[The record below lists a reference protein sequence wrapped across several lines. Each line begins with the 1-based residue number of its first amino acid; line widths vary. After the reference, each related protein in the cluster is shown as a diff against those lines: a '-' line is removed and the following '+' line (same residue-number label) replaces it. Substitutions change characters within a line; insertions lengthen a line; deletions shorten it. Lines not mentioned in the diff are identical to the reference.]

1 MLEEEVFCDIC
12 GESHKLKFVH
22 TLQCNHS
29 YHYECIQKSFLY
41 DRKRHNQCPL
51 CRKPAGLLPLVNGL
65 PKLIKGIHY
74 EGCLPCY
81 ESTKC
86 CELLKS
92 GNRKGQPC
100 NSKCMLGFSICKRHH
115 TSKLKQESK
124 KELNKKKVVY
134 KINEMNDMNKIK
146 ITINHE
152 EQTIKLGDALEQ
164 VQVEQLLYVTGNIN
178 A

>member
-1 MLEEEVFCDIC
+1 MSEEEIFCDIC
-12 GESHKLKFVH
+12 GELHKLKFVH

-41 DRKRHNQCPL
+41 DRKRNNQCPL

-74 EGCLPCY
+74 EGCLTCY

-124 KELNKKKVVY
+124 KEVNKKKEVH
-134 KINEMNDMNKIK
+134 KINEMNKIK

-164 VQVEQLLYVTGNIN
+164 VQVEQLLYVTGNM
-178 A
+178 

>member
-1 MLEEEVFCDIC
+1 M
-12 GESHKLKFVH
+12 
-22 TLQCNHS
+22 
-29 YHYECIQKSFLY
+29 
-41 DRKRHNQCPL
+41 
-51 CRKPAGLLPLVNGL
+51 NGL

-81 ESTKC
+81 ESTNC

-115 TSKLKQESK
+115 TSKLKKESK
-124 KELNKKKVVY
+124 KEVSKKEVTKKEVTKKEVNMIN
-134 KINEMNDMNKIK
+134 KINEMHKII
-146 ITINHE
+146 ITINKE
-152 EQTIKLGDALEQ
+152 EQTVKLGDALEQ
-164 VQVEQLLYVTGNIN
+164 VQVEQLLEIT